1 VRREIVSLLG
11 GITPLTFKKALDGA
25 MLRHEI
31 LANNIANVNTPGF
44 KRSDV
49 KFRTQ
54 LKSALDSMTENNQL
68 IVRGTT
74 TNTGHIPIGPPVHL
88 DQVSATIHRDAATS
102 ARVDENNVSIDM
114 ELATLSGN
122 AAYYSTMIR
131 LLTDYYGNIQTVI
144 QGRV

>member
-1 VRREIVSLLG
+1 MSLLG

-68 IVRGTT
+68 IVRGAT

-122 AAYYSTMIR
+122 AAYYSTMVR

>member
-1 VRREIVSLLG
+1 MSLLG
-11 GITPLTFKKALDGA
+11 GITPLTLKKALDGA
-25 MLRHEI
+25 MLRHET
-31 LANNIANVNTPGF
+31 LANNIANVNTPRF

-88 DQVSATIHRDAATS
+88 DQVSATIHRDTATS
-102 ARVDENNVSIDM
+102 TRVDENNVSIDM

-122 AAYYSTMIR
+122 AAYYSTMVR
-131 LLTDYYGNIQTVI
+131 LLNDYYGNIQTVI